1 MKARYWRWEF
11 PTRRITVYCAGVVQ
25 ILTTIYY
32 KPDCDRVGDG
42 ERLNTQN
49 SNLIPSSLSPIAVVS
64 VYKDPLPTYYL
75 LQPSRCHSIRNCRPL
90 YPKSNLPA
98 QPTFQLMLQVFR
110 PFLRPYMPEPLQVAH
125 QDRGTFCT
133 NDDIGHQNPTTRRS
147 RHRTG
152 SLPWPTAGTLTS
164 GHERTGPSS
173 VGATTRYVDK
183 GLLLYIYDVSRRY
196 TSVHVTRM
204 PVRLTR
210 TPLARS
216 TEGGR
221 EHLFHHR
228 GSCTAQTSSTQ
239 WIRVPHLGAEQ

>member
-147 RHRTG
+147 RHRT
-152 SLPWPTAGTLTS
+152 
-164 GHERTGPSS
+164 
-173 VGATTRYVDK
+173 
-183 GLLLYIYDVSRRY
+183 
-196 TSVHVTRM
+196 
-204 PVRLTR
+204 
-210 TPLARS
+210 PLARS

>member
-32 KPDCDRVGDG
+32 KPNCDHVGDG
-42 ERLNTQN
+42 ECLNTQN

-75 LQPSRCHSIRNCRPL
+75 LQPSRRHSIRNCRPL

-147 RHRTG
+147 RHRT
-152 SLPWPTAGTLTS
+152 
-164 GHERTGPSS
+164 
-173 VGATTRYVDK
+173 
-183 GLLLYIYDVSRRY
+183 
-196 TSVHVTRM
+196 
-204 PVRLTR
+204 
-210 TPLARS
+210 PLARS